1 MKMGDMNNEI
11 IYIGLFSDMSP
22 SAKDLLQII
31 FDIEDNSIPF
41 EEITLGILAFS
52 YIKVKL
58 QKLTPP
64 CPHVQQ
70 NHKCFSMLTH
80 FR

>member
-1 MKMGDMNNEI
+1 MGDMYNEI
-11 IYIGLFSDMSP
+11 NLHCFFPDNSP
-22 SAKDLLQII
+22 SATDLLQII

-64 CPHVQQ
+64 CSHVQQ
-70 NHKCFSMLTH
+70 NHKCFSMLTP